1 VPLDYTVSNDKSD
14 VAFPKSLTVGVF
26 QFEDLRGWSPRVAA
40 REIRLVTAEI
50 PVANDAD
57 ATSEKEVSVFVTEAI
72 SKELEVR
79 RLSVSTGGDYA
90 QVVTF
95 EDFQDKLKNMPLST
109 DRVIFGRI
117 KYLNWLGPGFAG
129 LLFQGMMPNGKAY
142 VDLDVVVVDPR
153 TSVVKWAGQARSKI
167 DSGTSWGATPEEK
180 GQQLT
185 TALRTA
191 LEKCFSRADFT
202 QAFDTTAK

>member
-1 VPLDYTVSNDKSD
+1 
-14 VAFPKSLTVGVF
+14 
-26 QFEDLRGWSPRVAA
+26 
-40 REIRLVTAEI
+40 
-50 PVANDAD
+50 
-57 ATSEKEVSVFVTEAI
+57 
-72 SKELEVR
+72 
-79 RLSVSTGGDYA
+79 
-90 QVVTF
+90 
-95 EDFQDKLKNMPLST
+95 
-109 DRVIFGRI
+109 
-117 KYLNWLGPGFAG
+117 
-129 LLFQGMMPNGKAY
+129 MMPNGKAY

-202 QAFDTTAK
+202 QAFDTTANKELPGCICDRSPSRAAKWLLTT